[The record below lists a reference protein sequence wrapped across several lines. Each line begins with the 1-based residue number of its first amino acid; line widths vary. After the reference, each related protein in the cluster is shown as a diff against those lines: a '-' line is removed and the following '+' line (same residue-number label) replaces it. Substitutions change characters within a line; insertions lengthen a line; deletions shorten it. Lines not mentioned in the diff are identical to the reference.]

1 MPYVSIS
8 EDVLSHL
15 SHYLLTSMNNDSKAW
30 KLPDQPRKKTEYNR
44 MGSSHNLFQ
53 VSIVLLLWYS
63 FVSFCFLEI
72 NAYMLNILQHISK
85 MPIAIK
91 VIWFYFSLTW
101 IKNRKGNI
109 GKNITWHK
117 FVHKN
122 NHAEDT
128 EYVQI
133 I

>member
-1 MPYVSIS
+1 MFPYQKMFYDISIITFKHQWIMTARLGS
-8 EDVLSHL
+8 CQISPERRQSITEWDHHIICFKFPLF
-15 SHYLLTSMNNDSKAW
+15 YCCDILLFA
-30 KLPDQPRKKTEYNR
+30 
-44 MGSSHNLFQ
+44 
-53 VSIVLLLWYS
+53 
-63 FVSFCFLEI
+63 FCFLEI